1 MQYVPYGRLLT
12 IDQANAV
19 HMAAE
24 AKEKKVKTWLKIQ
37 AIAWLIGL
45 IALPFDT
52 GYIFMI
58 SNSICYFIGLFITG
72 MPRALQFI
80 LILPNWIFFPP
91 LHTLLTLSALKKQKK
106 ACKKFLEA
114 NGIF

>member
-45 IALPFDT
+45 IALLKICINVK
-52 GYIFMI
+52 GYNI
-58 SNSICYFIGLFITG
+58 
-72 MPRALQFI
+72 
-80 LILPNWIFFPP
+80 
-91 LHTLLTLSALKKQKK
+91 
-106 ACKKFLEA
+106 
-114 NGIF
+114 